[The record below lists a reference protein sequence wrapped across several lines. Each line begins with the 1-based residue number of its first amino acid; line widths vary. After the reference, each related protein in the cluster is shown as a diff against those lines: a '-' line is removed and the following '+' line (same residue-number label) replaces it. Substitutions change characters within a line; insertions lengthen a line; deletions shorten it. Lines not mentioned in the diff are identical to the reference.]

1 MKTQLTRRIK
11 MERIGKRLEFEIQAN
26 RTSSTIILVPII
38 FIICLIVIGNF
49 IDQKSAEAPFWWTLG
64 MVSLIPLIG
73 ALFLRQWLWEQRG
86 QESLSFDL
94 LTETLTYR
102 KSGSYW
108 LGEDQVWPLSSLTN
122 LHVKTRGLLE
132 GNLKFVLPP
141 FSTLKG
147 QSAGN
152 SFQFGDTLKIEE
164 GFMIWL
170 IARREGF
177 IKDLQFKEGVTLP
190 ELEHVLTEK

>member
-1 MKTQLTRRIK
+1 MKKQLTQRIK
-11 MERIGKRLEFEIQAN
+11 MNRIGKRLEFEIQAN
-26 RTSSTIILVPII
+26 RTSSTIVLVPMI
-38 FIICLIVIGNF
+38 FIISLLVIGNF
-49 IDQKSAEAPFWWTLG
+49 IDKKSAEAPLWWTLG
-64 MVSLIPLIG
+64 MISLIPLIG
-73 ALFLRQWLWEQRG
+73 TLFLRQWLWEHRG

-108 LGEDQVWPLSSLTN
+108 LGPDQSWTLSSLTN
-122 LHVKTRGLLE
+122 LHVKPRGLLE
-132 GNLKFVLPP
+132 GNLKFALPP

-170 IARREGF
+170 IARQEGLV
-177 IKDLQFKEGVTLP
+177 KNSQFMEGITLP
-190 ELEHVLTEK
+190 ELEHVLPGK